1 VVQKEESKM
10 KRFIELK
17 WGSQLLVFT
26 NKELHDLLAQ
36 DMDLWAEATRR
47 GKAFKRAR
55 QRQERVEKKEV
66 ETWHFIRKP

>member
-1 VVQKEESKM
+1 MGRYPAVDKYVEV
-10 KRFIELK
+10 K

-26 NKELHDLLAQ
+26 SKELHDLLAR

-55 QRQERVEKKEV
+55 
-66 ETWHFIRKP
+66 